1 MNRAETLAWI
11 EDVMDA
17 LDQSEVIEIIEATIS
32 DGLVSDEF
40 FETLDAETER
50 LKAEGD
56 HRQYDRLLE
65 IARTV
70 AIARQNRKENL

>member
-1 MNRAETLAWI
+1 MNREETLAWI
-11 EDVMDA
+11 EDVLDA

-50 LKAEGD
+50 LKNAGD
-56 HRQYDRLLE
+56 RHRYDRLLE

>member
-1 MNRAETLAWI
+1 MNREETLVWI
-11 EDVMDA
+11 EDVLDA

-32 DGLVSDEF
+32 GGHVSPEF

-50 LKAEGD
+50 LKAEGN
-56 HRQYDRLLE
+56 RRRYDRLLE

>member
-1 MNRAETLAWI
+1 MNREETLAWI
-11 EDVMDA
+11 EDVLDA

-32 DGLVSDEF
+32 DGLVSDAF

-50 LKAEGD
+50 LKAAGD
-56 HRQYDRLLE
+56 HRRYDRLLE